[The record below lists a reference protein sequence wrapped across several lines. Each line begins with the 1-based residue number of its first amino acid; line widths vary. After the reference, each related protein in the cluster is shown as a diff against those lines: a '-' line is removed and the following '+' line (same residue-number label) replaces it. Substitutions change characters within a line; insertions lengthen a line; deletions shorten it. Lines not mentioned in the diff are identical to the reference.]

1 MVTKI
6 QTNKKFSH
14 DKIDIGYSDL
24 DAETTNNG
32 RTYTT
37 PDGKRY
43 PSITTVLSILTED
56 VIRAWKE
63 RVGEEQ
69 AEIVSGKAVRRG
81 TKVHSIVE
89 KYLNNE
95 DTSGFLPHIRQS
107 LDNLKPVLDESIGTV
122 FGLEVPLYSH
132 HLKVAG
138 RCDCIAQFNGVP
150 SIIDFKTSRYIKKK
164 EKISNYFAQG
174 AAYSIML
181 EERVGLIAPNI
192 VIIMDVDHEKPVVF
206 VEHRDNYT
214 KLLHDTIDEYRK
226 RRMFGHCN

>member
-1 MVTKI
+1 MVKI
-6 QTNKKFSH
+6 RNKFSH

-95 DTSGFLPHIRQS
+95 DITGFLPHIRQS

-174 AAYSIML
+174 AAYSIMW
-181 EERVGLIAPNI
+181 EERTGMVVPNI
-192 VIIMDVDHEKPVVF
+192 VIIMDVDHEKPSVF
-206 VEHRDNYT
+206 VEHRDNWT
-214 KLLHDTIDEYRK
+214 DLLHNTIDEYRK
-226 RRMFGHCN
+226 RKMFGH

>member
-1 MVTKI
+1 MVKI
-6 QTNKKFSH
+6 RNKFSH

-174 AAYSIML
+174 AAYSIMW
-181 EERVGLIAPNI
+181 EERTGLVAPNI
-192 VIIMDVDHEKPVVF
+192 VIIMDVDHEKPLVF
-206 VEHRDNYT
+206 IEHRDNWT
-214 KLLHDTIDEYRK
+214 KLLTETIEEYKKRK
-226 RRMFGHCN
+226 LFGH

>member
-1 MVTKI
+1 MVKI
-6 QTNKKFSH
+6 RNKFSH

-95 DTSGFLPHIRQS
+95 DITGFLPHIRQS

-164 EKISNYFAQG
+164 EKISNYFAQC
-174 AAYSIML
+174 AAYAIMW
-181 EERVGLIAPNI
+181 EERTVMVIPN
-192 VIIMDVDHEKPVVF
+192 VVVIMDVDHEKPLVF

-214 KLLHDTIDEYRK
+214 KLLKDTIDEYRTRK
-226 RRMFGHCN
+226 IFGH

>member
-1 MVTKI
+1 MVSKI

-14 DKIDIGYSDL
+14 DKIDIGYNDL

-95 DTSGFLPHIRQS
+95 DITGFLPHIRQS

-174 AAYSIML
+174 AAYSIMW
-181 EERVGLIAPNI
+181 EERTGLVAPNI
-192 VIIMDVDHEKPVVF
+192 VIIMDVDHEKPLVF
-206 VEHRDNYT
+206 VEHRDNWT
-214 KLLHDTIDEYRK
+214 KLLTETIEEYKKRK
-226 RRMFGHCN
+226 LFGH

>member
-1 MVTKI
+1 MVKI
-6 QTNKKFSH
+6 RNKFSH

-95 DTSGFLPHIRQS
+95 DTTGFLPHIRQS
-107 LDNLKPVLDESIGTV
+107 LQNLQPVLDQSIGTI
-122 FGLEVPLYSH
+122 FGIEVPLYSD
-132 HLKVAG
+132 HLGVAG

-164 EKISNYFAQG
+164 EKISHYIAQG
-174 AAYSIML
+174 AAYAIMW
-181 EERVGLIAPNI
+181 EERTGMIVPNV

-214 KLLHDTIDEYRK
+214 KLLKDTIDEYRTRK
-226 RRMFGHCN
+226 MFGH